1 MSEFRR
7 GGTNMGGR
15 ALRKVASL
23 AILAALL
30 AMPMALPV
38 GAEDGET
45 RTGLPDFE
53 VEALFN
59 YLDVVAGELAWF
71 NLTIHNAG
79 DAAYL
84 VRSSGDLE
92 IYAYKDDE
100 TQVTFFQRIYEDIY
114 VNESYIFDFQMK
126 FDTTGLHSLSIFIDQ
141 SDRVEESNEDNNKA
155 TVEFEVIPRQTNKAP
170 QADGG
175 NDRTGYVGK
184 PMLFSAQHSS
194 DPDDDPLTY
203 NWVFGDGD
211 TDTGIRVH
219 HAYQELGDYRAVLTV
234 SDGYLTDEDI
244 FTVHIIEA
252 PSNLPPVPVITV
264 ATTIVMV
271 DEVLELDGEANTIDP
286 EGDDLQFDWDFDST
300 DGVNDWVIGPAVT
313 HSWDKAGKYTVTLR
327 VTDGV
332 STVDTTKRIEVT
344 APEPVNLIPSAY
356 AGADVVLKKGDSW
369 TFLGTGTD
377 SDGHV
382 VAYEWDLDGNGAFDT
397 YSDSDGNLN
406 YVFTEVGYRTLRFRV
421 TDDRGGMGFD
431 TVTVTV
437 LDPKADDNSTPGM
450 PSFIVIMII
459 CLAAVLAKRGEIRV
473 TGSRTETEK
482 EELSFK

>member
-38 GAEDGET
+38 GAEGGET

-114 VNESYIFDFQMK
+114 VNESFIFDFQVK

-141 SDRVEESNEDNNKA
+141 SDRVEESNEDNNEA
-155 TVEFEVIPRQTNKAP
+155 TAEFEVIPSQTNKAP

-203 NWVFGDGD
+203 HWVFGDGD
-211 TDTGIRVH
+211 TDTSIRVH

-332 STVDTTKRIEVT
+332 STVDTTKKIEVK
-344 APEPVNLIPSAY
+344 APEPENLIPSAY

-377 SDGHV
+377 PDGHV
-382 VAYEWDLDGNGAFDT
+382 VSYEWDLDGNGAFDT

-437 LDPKADDNSTPGM
+437 LDPKGDDNSTPGM

-459 CLAAVLAKRGEIRV
+459 CLAAVLAKRREIRV